1 MGNGMHSSK
10 DIKLYSL
17 IVLKLIQEESEEL
30 LSDTN

>member
-1 MGNGMHSSK
+1 MGNGMPSSK